1 MDFLN
6 RWLQKR
12 CETGNYRRLFPLER
26 FATGQ
31 IRKAGSASDPTAF
44 LDFSSN
50 DYLALSIHP
59 TLIAAARNAL
69 NLYGTGAGAAR
80 LMSGDLQLY
89 HALEEATAK
98 FKNREAALL
107 FGNGYM
113 ANIGVIPALVGR
125 GDVIFSDRLNHA
137 SIYDGCR
144 LSRAKLVRFHHNDLG
159 HLEECLKKERGQGR
173 ALIIVES
180 LYSMDGDRCPLAGIA
195 QLKDR
200 YGCLLMVDEAH
211 ATGIFGAHGGG
222 IIQEEGLEGAVDVAM
237 GTFGKALGSYGAY
250 IAGSDTLKKYLVN
263 RARSFIYSTGLPPTA
278 VAASLAA
285 IELIKE
291 EPQLHQQ
298 LLANSAYFKKCLCEA
313 GLLGEPGPSQI
324 IPVMVGD
331 SHQAVKI
338 AEEFRNKDVLV
349 TAVRPPT
356 VPEGTA
362 RLRFSVTLHQ
372 SRQDLAETAGLLMEI
387 CKKLSVPVSFTT
399 DS

>member
-1 MDFLN
+1 MDFLD

-12 CETGNYRRLFPLER
+12 CDTGNYRRLFPLER
-26 FATGQ
+26 FANGQ
-31 IRKAGSASDPTAF
+31 IRKAGSSGNSVI

-59 TLIAAARNAL
+59 DLIKAARNAL
-69 NLYGTGAGAAR
+69 DLYGTGAGAAR

-98 FKNREAALL
+98 FKNRQAALL
-107 FGNGYM
+107 FGSGYM

-144 LSRAKLVRFHHNDLG
+144 LSGAKLVRFHHNDLD
-159 HLEECLKKERGQGR
+159 HLAECLKKERGQGK

-180 LYSMDGDRCPLAGIA
+180 LYSMDGDRCPLAEVA
-195 QLKDR
+195 QLKNRHD
-200 YGCLLMVDEAH
+200 CLLMVDEAH
-211 ATGIFGAHGGG
+211 ATGIFGPDGGG
-222 IIQEEGLEGAVDVAM
+222 IIQEEGLADEVDIAM

-250 IAGSDTLKKYLVN
+250 IAGSETLKKYLVN
-263 RARSFIYSTGLPPTA
+263 RARSFIYSTGLPPSA

-285 IELIKE
+285 IDLIKK
-291 EPQLHQQ
+291 EPELRRQLMG
-298 LLANSAYFKKCLCEA
+298 NSGYFKKCLQKA
-313 GLLGEPGPSQI
+313 GLPGESGPSQI
-324 IPVMVGD
+324 VPVMVGD
-331 SHQAVKI
+331 SQQAVKI
-338 AEEFRNKDVLV
+338 ADEFRKNDILI

-356 VPEGTA
+356 VPKGTA

-372 SRQDLAETAGLLMEI
+372 KRQDLAETANLLMEI
-387 CKKLSVPVSFTT
+387 CQKLSVKVSFSTE
-399 DS
+399 

>member
-1 MDFLN
+1 MDFLE
-6 RWLQKR
+6 RWLQTR
-12 CETGNYRRLFPLER
+12 RDTGNYRRLFPLER
-26 FATGQ
+26 LASGQ
-31 IRKAGSASDPTAF
+31 IRKAGSSGDSAL

-59 TLIAAARNAL
+59 DLILAAQNAL

-89 HALEEATAK
+89 HALEDATAK
-98 FKNREAALL
+98 FKNRQAALL
-107 FGNGYM
+107 FGSGYM

-144 LSRAKLVRFHHNDLG
+144 LSGAKLVRFHHNDPA
-159 HLEECLKKERGQGR
+159 HLEDCLKKGRGQGK

-180 LYSMDGDRCPLAGIA
+180 LYSMDGDICPLAAIVR
-195 QLKDR
+195 LKKNYD
-200 YGCLLMVDEAH
+200 CMLMVDEAH
-211 ATGIFGAHGGG
+211 ATGIFGANGGG
-222 IIQEEGLEGAVDVAM
+222 IIQEEGLEGEVDVAM

-250 IAGSDTLKKYLVN
+250 IAGSEALKKYLVN
-263 RARSFIYSTGLPPTA
+263 RARSFIYSTGLPPSA
-278 VAASLAA
+278 VAAALAA
-285 IELIKE
+285 IALLKK
-291 EPQLHQQ
+291 EPQLGQQ
-298 LLANSAYFKKCLCEA
+298 LLANSSYFKKCLQEA
-313 GLLGEPGPSQI
+313 GLPGEPGPSQI
-324 IPVMVGD
+324 VPVMVGD

-338 AEEFRNKDVLV
+338 AEEFRQKDILV

-372 SRQDLAETAGLLMEI
+372 SRQELKDTAELLMGI
-387 CKKLSVPVSFTT
+387 CKKLAVPVSF
-399 DS
+399 